1 MRMACVDVWILWPT
15 LVAGMYLAAMTSS
28 LVWDDVG
35 DVVCLSLAS
44 GNGRVF
50 AAWTRWMKM
59 GKSLLN

>member
-44 GNGRVF
+44 GNGWVF